1 MFRSRNHSRSALL
14 GALTFTLVLGAC
26 SPAQSEDP
34 ASPAAPIEDNST
46 TLEAGDPDSSDADP
60 EPERDE
66 PSTLPITASVCANNL
81 FPLEVGNQWV
91 YALDPEDSLLEVPE
105 PDLSLFTR
113 YTWTVIDVNESQAT
127 LEMTSEEPAF
137 TAAYTLEC
145 AEGAI
150 LTFPSLS
157 LDLALGGGDFGSA
170 NLEYSRGSGVF
181 LPSIETLE
189 DHNWDYEWQ
198 TELLLSGEMRTLID
212 ESQAFLATMNE
223 STFLLNW
230 STAGSGRD
238 SFETI
243 EVLAGE
249 FEALRLNTNS
259 DMSFDID
266 MGGTS
271 ITAEIA
277 TEESQW
283 YAPGIGLLQTT
294 TYAAEM
300 AFSGMSLPAGSEEGD
315 ITLTLI
321 EFRSGAE

>member
-1 MFRSRNHSRSALL
+1 MSSKLNRHSILRTASLIL
-14 GALTFTLVLGAC
+14 IFSLSAC
-26 SPAQSEDP
+26 SSAQVEELNFTPTAASESIQPQSDQVL
-34 ASPAAPIEDNST
+34 ADN
-46 TLEAGDPDSSDADP
+46 DALDGNGGP
-60 EPERDE
+60 N
-66 PSTLPITASVCANNL
+66 TLPVADSACANNL

-105 PDLSLFTR
+105 PELSLFTR

-145 AEGAI
+145 ADGAI

-170 NLEYSRGSGVF
+170 DLEYSRGSGVF

-189 DHNWDYEWQ
+189 ENNWDYEWQ
-198 TELLLSGEMRTLID
+198 TELLLSGEMRTVID
-212 ESQAFLATMNE
+212 ETQAFLATMNE

-243 EVLAGE
+243 EVLAGK
-249 FEALRLNTNS
+249 FEALRLNINS

-294 TYAAEM
+294 TYSGEM
-300 AFSGMSLPAGSEEGD
+300 TFSGMSLPAGSEEGD